1 MHDVADVE
9 AKNPVICAEV
19 LDSERT
25 SSRYLVPLLHL
36 ELVHLLK
43 GLERYLELLL
53 LSHAILE
60 VVPPFPV
67 VQVCNRVELKL
78 DVDELLD
85 DGVRLLDLFLEDLHL
100 VWQVVR
106 AGAVGGSGAVA
117 TAFRHVAS
125 PVAASEGRVH
135 AEVLLAHPFVPVL
148 PLSA

>member
-9 AKNPVICAEV
+9 AENPVISAEV
-19 LDSERT
+19 LNSER
-25 SSRYLVPLLHL
+25 SSSCYLVPLLHL

-117 TAFRHVAS
+117 TTLRHVAS
-125 PVAASEGRVH
+125 PVATSEGRVH
-135 AEVLLAHPFVPVL
+135 AEVLLAHSFVSVL